1 MFSLY
6 VFVFVVCVCVIDC
19 MVMSVLCV
27 ILNGPCNLFYIC
39 IEIALC
45 CKQEIVC
52 KKHWQHNRGEPSFLV
67 LLHGP
72 PHGVIVLLCLLDLGS
87 CTCARH
93 GMDGRAIGAGMLL
106 LEIHNLPVRVPWHQ
120 NQAKQSKWHCG
131 NLCACKWGIHNRQA
145 CSQLQM
151 GLCGQL
157 EIGKCVLTHTR
168 TNFFHNQVPGIRWN
182 SACRAAH
189 RSAEAKL
196 GKEMFAGSRFS
207 MCFSAQST
215 VSNVQLAMRMWL
227 QAIGFM
233 VCKAFNF
240 SHSGAT
246 LKVSTLLD
254 KIFCSFAPSAPK
266 QTFSFLP
273 MIPDFP

>member
-1 MFSLY
+1 M
-6 VFVFVVCVCVIDC
+6 
-19 MVMSVLCV
+19 
-27 ILNGPCNLFYIC
+27 FYIC
-39 IEIALC
+39 IEIALR

-52 KKHWQHNRGEPSFLV
+52 KKHLQHNRGEPSFLV
-67 LLHGP
+67 LRGP
-72 PHGVIVLLCLLDLGS
+72 LHGVIVLLCLLGSGS
-87 CTCARH
+87 CSRTTL
-93 GMDGRAIGAGMLL
+93 GMDGRAIEAVMLL
-106 LEIHNLPVRVPWHQ
+106 REIHNGPVRVPWHQ

-168 TNFFHNQVPGIRWN
+168 TIFVHNQVPGIRWN

-189 RSAEAKL
+189 RSSEAKL

-215 VSNVQLAMRMWL
+215 AFNAQLAMRMWL
-227 QAIGFM
+227 QAIGLM
-233 VCKAFNF
+233 ACKTFNF
-240 SHSGAT
+240 SHSGASP
-246 LKVSTLLD
+246 KVFTLLD
-254 KIFCSFAPSAPK
+254 NTFCCGAPSA
-266 QTFSFLP
+266 S
-273 MIPDFP
+273 